1 MNVGTQTLKPK
12 ADSPAGQQE
21 TVTLAAPLK
30 ICHVSMTLRTGGL
43 ERLLVEFGRFHNPK
57 HVELTFVS
65 LTGLG
70 PPADD
75 LRAAGFDVQT
85 IGLPKT
91 KKIAALKSLRSIFR
105 ERHIDVVHTH
115 NTYPHFYGA
124 IAARWA
130 GVQTVINT
138 QHGRGCGSGWKAL
151 WQFRIANH
159 LASRVVGVSEDATN
173 LCQGQDRPNAKK
185 MITVW
190 NGIDLDRFAFHG
202 PRQEPIAISVARLSP
217 EKDYATLFRAL
228 PQVIQYE
235 PQFRLILVG
244 DGSERLPLEK
254 LADELGI
261 RNHIEFLG
269 ERKDV
274 SELLKTAGFF
284 VSSSKTEGISLTLL
298 EAMAVG
304 LPIVTTRVGGNPEIV
319 VEGETGKLVP
329 SQNPDALAK
338 AICQMLDERPLWPTY
353 ADAARA
359 RVEQNFNARTMVMN
373 YERLYQECYLNQ
385 F

>member
-1 MNVGTQTLKPK
+1 MVAQILK
-12 ADSPAGQQE
+12 SEAGSSAEQQD
-21 TVTLAAPLK
+21 TSALAAPLK
-30 ICHVSMTLRTGGL
+30 ICHVSMTLKTGGL

-57 HVELTFVS
+57 NVELTFVS
-65 LTGLG
+65 LADLG

-75 LRAAGFDVQT
+75 LRAAGFEVQT
-85 IGLPKT
+85 LGMPKT
-91 KKIAALKSLRSIFR
+91 GKIAALKSLRSIFR
-105 ERHIDVVHTH
+105 ERNIDVVHTH

-138 QHGRGCGSGWKAL
+138 QHGRGCGSGWKSL
-151 WQFRIANH
+151 WQFRIANR

-173 LCQGQDRPNAKK
+173 LCRGQDRPNAKN
-185 MITVW
+185 MITIW

-202 PRQEPIAISVARLSP
+202 PRLEPIAISVARLSP

-228 PQVIQYE
+228 PHVIAYE
-235 PQFRLILVG
+235 PRFKLLLVG
-244 DGSERLPLEK
+244 DGSERQPLEK

-261 RNHIEFLG
+261 RSHIEFLG

-329 SQNPDALAK
+329 SQNPEALAD
-338 AICQMLDERPLWPTY
+338 AICRMLDEHPLWPTY

-359 RVEQNFNARTMVMN
+359 RAEQHFSARTMVKN
-373 YERLYQECYLNQ
+373 YESLYRECYLNQ